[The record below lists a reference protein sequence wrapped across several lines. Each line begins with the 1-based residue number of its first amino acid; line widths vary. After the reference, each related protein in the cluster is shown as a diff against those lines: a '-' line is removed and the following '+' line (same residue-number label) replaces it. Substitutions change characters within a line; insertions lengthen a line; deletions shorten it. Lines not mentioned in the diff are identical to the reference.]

1 MGKTIVFKDI
11 GKSCSDLLSKDFDTG
26 KNKLEVK
33 TKTSNGVEFTP
44 KATLA
49 GNAVAGSLV
58 AKYAF
63 AGGMST
69 EATVNTKGVL
79 ETNLEAVD
87 SIVKG
92 LTLNL
97 DCATTEPGKDG
108 PLASGKLTAEFK
120 QDAFNCKAS
129 YDYFKSKATASFAA
143 GKGSVTL
150 GGSVDYSA
158 AKAAMTNYAA
168 AMQFDQPDFTLMAKL
183 SETIGSGDSHGQQYT
198 GSYFHK
204 VSSAMQVGTELKKEH
219 NKDIALSF
227 GCAYKMDKDTSVKG
241 KVDAEGNLSASYK
254 QKISSLTTLT
264 LSAAV
269 DTLNLADSANH
280 KFGLALTITP

>member
-11 GKSCSDLLSKDFDTG
+11 GKTCSDLLGKDFDTG

-44 KATLA
+44 KATLS
-49 GNAVAGSLV
+49 GNNVSGSLV

-97 DCATTEPGKDG
+97 DCATTEPGKEG
-108 PLASGKLTAEFK
+108 PLSSGKLTAEFK
-120 QDAFNCKAS
+120 QDSFNCKAS
-129 YDYFKSKATASFAA
+129 YDYFKSKAAASFAA

-183 SETIGSGDSHGQQYT
+183 SEAVGDGQEYT

-204 VSSAMQVGTELKKEH
+204 VSSAMQVGTELNKKH

-241 KVDAEGNLSASYK
+241 KVDADGNLSASYK

>member
-1 MGKTIVFKDI
+1 MGKTLTFKDI
-11 GKSCSDLLSKDFDTG
+11 GKTCSDVLTKDFDTG

-44 KATLA
+44 KATLQGSA
-49 GNAVAGSLV
+49 MSGSLV

-63 AGGMST
+63 AGGFKT

-87 SIVKG
+87 SIMKG
-92 LTLNL
+92 LTMKL
-97 DCATTEPGKDG
+97 DCATSDSGKM
-108 PLASGKLTAEFK
+108 ASGKATAEYK

-129 YDYFKSKATASFAA
+129 YDYFKSNAAASFAT
-143 GKGSVTL
+143 GRGSVTV
-150 GGSVDYSA
+150 GGEVEYSA
-158 AKAAMTNYAA
+158 AKSAMTKYAA
-168 AMQFDQPDFTLMAKL
+168 AMQFDQPDFTIMTKL
-183 SETIGSGDSHGQQYT
+183 SESMSAGGQEYT

-204 VSSAMQVGTELKKEH
+204 VSSSMQVGTELNKKQ
-219 NKDIALSF
+219 NKDVALAF
-227 GCAYKMDKDTSVKG
+227 GCTYKLDKDTDVKG
-241 KVDAEGNLSASYK
+241 KVDADGNLSASYK

-264 LSAAV
+264 LAAAV

-280 KFGLALTITP
+280 KFGLSLTITP